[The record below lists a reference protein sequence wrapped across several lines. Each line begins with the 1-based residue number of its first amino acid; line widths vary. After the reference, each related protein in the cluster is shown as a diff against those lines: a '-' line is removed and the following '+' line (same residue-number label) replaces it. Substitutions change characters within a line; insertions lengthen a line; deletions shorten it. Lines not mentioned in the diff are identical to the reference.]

1 MGPSWLIIHSTL
13 IPSGPLPHAK
23 WECVPEQPVHH
34 HSGKWIQES
43 LGMGLRSLRNTEG
56 QKDRCKD
63 EGGVQSVGQSP
74 GAGGVGRGL
83 DTERAENRVE
93 NARNSTRRALAE
105 VPSLSSVQPGLL
117 LCFYNSPGAS
127 KCLHVM
133 SPPCPGQ
140 SSGICH
146 TGLILVTNHQAAQL
160 ANDQ

>member
-1 MGPSWLIIHSTL
+1 MGLSGLRIHSTL
-13 IPSGPLPHAK
+13 IPSVPLPHAK

-43 LGMGLRSLRNTEG
+43 LGMGLRTLRTTERH
-56 QKDRCKD
+56 KDRCKD
-63 EGGVQSVGQSP
+63 EGGVQSVGQSS

-117 LCFYNSPGAS
+117 LCFYSSLGGITMPSCDVTTMAWQVIRGLSHWPPSGGQSPGSSA
-127 KCLHVM
+127 
-133 SPPCPGQ
+133 GQ
-140 SSGICH
+140 
-146 TGLILVTNHQAAQL
+146 
-160 ANDQ
+160 